1 MTKILCL
8 ETATEI
14 CSVAISINGQV
25 VGLKETSDQNSH
37 SEKLTVFIAELLE
50 ECGLSIRDIDAV
62 AVSMGPGSYTG
73 LRIGTSSA
81 KGFCYALDIP
91 LIAVSTLQAIANGA
105 KNLVKTNGIQIIP
118 MIDARRMEV
127 YTATYDVDLSIIEA
141 VRAVVVDEYF
151 VEQLSK
157 ASPMFFCGNGALKCA
172 SILEIIPNVIIQDLP
187 CSASFMASIAQEKF
201 SNQQFEDV
209 AYFEPFY
216 LKDFIAAQSYV
227 KGLR

>member
-1 MTKILCL
+1 
-8 ETATEI
+8 
-14 CSVAISINGQV
+14 
-25 VGLKETSDQNSH
+25 
-37 SEKLTVFIAELLE
+37 
-50 ECGLSIRDIDAV
+50 
-62 AVSMGPGSYTG
+62 
-73 LRIGTSSA
+73 
-81 KGFCYALDIP
+81 
-91 LIAVSTLQAIANGA
+91 
-105 KNLVKTNGIQIIP
+105 
-118 MIDARRMEV
+118 MEV

-141 VRAVVVDEYF
+141 VRAVVVDENY

-157 ASPMFFCGNGALKCA
+157 VWPMFFCGNGALKCA
-172 SILEIIPNVIIQDLP
+172 SLLETIPNVSIQDLP